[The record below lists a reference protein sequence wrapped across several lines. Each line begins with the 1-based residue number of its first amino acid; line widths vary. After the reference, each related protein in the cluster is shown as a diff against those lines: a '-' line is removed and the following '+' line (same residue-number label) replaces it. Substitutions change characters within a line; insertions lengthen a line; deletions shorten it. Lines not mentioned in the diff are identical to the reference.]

1 VEIGARIRS
10 VREAKGLS
18 QGDLERATGLL
29 RSHLSRI
36 EHGHTTPSIENLE
49 RIAAALGMR
58 LYEIL
63 NVEASPTP
71 NAAVGKTS
79 SEGED
84 GEHRFLSQIRWLVGK
99 ISGPDRKLFLDF
111 ARMLARQGQTPTT
124 WPAVKRG
131 RGRPRKHPDHANGD
145 ASNVPESAGPAAQ
158 PPSFSEG
165 PSN

>member
-1 VEIGARIRS
+1 MEIGARIRS

-36 EHGHTTPSIENLE
+36 EHGHTIPSIGNLE

-63 NVEASPTP
+63 NVEVSPAPPTP
-71 NAAVGKTS
+71 EGKATS
-79 SEGED
+79 KGED
-84 GEHRFLSQIRWLVGK
+84 AEHRFLSQIRFLVGK

-131 RGRPRKHPDHANGD
+131 RGRPRKHPDNVNVS
-145 ASNVPESAGPAAQ
+145 ASSVPEPAAQ
-158 PPSFSEG
+158 PLSLSEG
-165 PSN
+165 LGD